1 MYLNEAEAA
10 DAYACTFVGIDRCK
24 RLLINRDIVRL
35 QRGLRDP
42 SSKADARGT
51 RASQPWG
58 SLKTGQRGSLQNRPM
73 ELSQDKLIYTLSGRP
88 LTTGFPQPE

>member
-51 RASQPWG
+51 RASQPSG
-58 SLKTGQRGSLQNRPM
+58 ITSKPAKEDHFKTGQWN
-73 ELSQDKLIYTLSGRP
+73 
-88 LTTGFPQPE
+88 